1 MTGQIQYFM
10 VAYMKDIMLD
20 TKDRNLKDLR
30 WILCSLKNYQIET
43 EVTI

>member
-1 MTGQIQYFM
+1 MTGQIQYCM

-30 WILCSLKNYQIET
+30 WICAALELSD
-43 EVTI
+43 